1 MTARQSIIAF
11 AGRRVDPPGT
21 AYRRFPPQMI
31 SHVKQQLFS
40 CFSKLRPSRLVCA
53 AAAGADLLA
62 LSVAD
67 ELRIPYTLILPT
79 SERTF
84 REKSVADRPGEWP
97 VVYDAAVRRAKRLD
111 TFHTL
116 QLPAGIVSYLRGNE
130 SILDG
135 AFACA
140 GNASSVIAVAAW
152 DGQAR
157 DDDVDITAAFLASAR
172 SRGFATQELST
183 LS

>member
-1 MTARQSIIAF
+1 VTARRSIIAF
-11 AGRRVDPPGT
+11 AGRRIDPPGA
-21 AYRRFPPQMI
+21 AYCRFPPQMI
-31 SHVKQQLFS
+31 PHVMHRLLS

-62 LSVAD
+62 LSVAE
-67 ELRIPYTLILPT
+67 ELSIPCTLILPT
-79 SERTF
+79 SEETF
-84 REKSVADRPGEWP
+84 REKSVADRPGQWL
-97 VVYDAAVRRAKRLD
+97 VVYDSAVRRAKKLD

-152 DGQAR
+152 DGQVR
-157 DDDVDITAAFLASAR
+157 EDGDDITAAFLASAR
-172 SRGFATQELST
+172 SRGFDTQELST

>member
-11 AGRRVDPPGT
+11 AGRRVDPPG
-21 AYRRFPPQMI
+21 APYRRFPPQMI
-31 SHVKQQLFS
+31 SHVKQQLLS

-62 LSVAD
+62 LSAAE

-79 SERTF
+79 SEKTF
-84 REKSVADRPGEWP
+84 REKSVADRPGQW
-97 VVYDAAVRRAKRLD
+97 VVLYDAAVRRAKELD

-116 QLPAGIVSYLRGNE
+116 QLPASAISYLRGNE

-135 AFACA
+135 ALACA
-140 GNASSVIAVAAW
+140 GDASSVIAVAAW
-152 DGQAR
+152 DGRAH
-157 DDDVDITAAFLASAR
+157 DDDITAAFLASAR
-172 SRGFATQELST
+172 SRGFVTQELST

>member
-11 AGRRVDPPGT
+11 AGRRIDPPGA
-21 AYRRFPPQMI
+21 AYCHFPPQMI
-31 SHVKQQLFS
+31 SHVKQQLLS
-40 CFSKLRPSRLVCA
+40 CFSRLRPSRLVCA

-62 LSVAD
+62 LSVAE
-67 ELRIPYTLILPT
+67 ELRIPCTLILPT
-79 SERTF
+79 SEETF
-84 REKSVADRPGEWP
+84 REKSVADRPGQWV
-97 VVYDAAVRRAKRLD
+97 VVYDAAVRRAKELD

-116 QLPAGIVSYLRGNE
+116 QLPACTMSYLRGNE

-152 DGQAR
+152 EGQAR

-172 SRGFATQELST
+172 SRGFTTQELST

>member
-1 MTARQSIIAF
+1 MTARQSIIAVRGQ
-11 AGRRVDPPGT
+11 AHRSARCR
-21 AYRRFPPQMI
+21 YRRFPPQMI
-31 SHVKQQLFS
+31 SHVKQQLLS

-62 LSVAD
+62 LSVAE

-79 SERTF
+79 SEETF
-84 REKSVADRPGEWP
+84 REKSVADRPGQWLA
-97 VVYDAAVRRAKRLD
+97 VYDAAVRRAKKLD

-116 QLPAGIVSYLRGNE
+116 QLPAATMSYLRGNE

-135 AFACA
+135 ALACA
-140 GNASSVIAVAAW
+140 GDASSVIAVAAW

-157 DDDVDITAAFLASAR
+157 DDDATSLRPSWPPRGRGALLLR
-172 SRGFATQELST
+172 SYRH
-183 LS
+183 

>member
-11 AGRRVDPPGT
+11 AGRRVDPPGA
-21 AYRRFPPQMI
+21 AYCRFPPQMI
-31 SHVKQQLFS
+31 PHVKQQILS

-79 SERTF
+79 SEKTF
-84 REKSVADRPGEWP
+84 REKSVADRPGQWL
-97 VVYDAAVRRAKRLD
+97 VVYDSAVRRAKKLD

-116 QLPAGIVSYLRGNE
+116 QLPACTTSYLRGNE

-135 AFACA
+135 ALACA
-140 GNASSVIAVAAW
+140 GNASSVIAVVAW

-157 DDDVDITAAFLASAR
+157 DNDDITAAFLASAR
-172 SRGFATQELST
+172 SRGLATQKLST
-183 LS
+183 LD

>member
-11 AGRRVDPPGT
+11 AGRRIDPPGA
-21 AYRRFPPQMI
+21 AYRRFPSQMI
-31 SHVKQQLFS
+31 SHVKQQLLS
-40 CFSKLRPSRLVCA
+40 CFSQLRPSRLVCG

-62 LSVAD
+62 LSVAE

-79 SERTF
+79 SEETF
-84 REKSVADRPGEWP
+84 REKSVADRPGQWLA
-97 VVYDAAVRRAKRLD
+97 VYDAAVRRAKKLD

-135 AFACA
+135 ALACA
-140 GNASSVIAVAAW
+140 GNARSVIAVAAW
-152 DGQAR
+152 DHQAR
-157 DDDVDITAAFLASAR
+157 DDGDDVTAAFLASAR